1 MKFHTNKEEMFMK
14 SSRLQILLVV
24 ILCLLFAG
32 CATKKAAF
40 SPDSLDGQVKSGKLI
55 QKTENFVVLFDKS
68 SSMDD
73 PYGKSTELA
82 LAREVTQRMIQTIP
96 DIKLTA
102 GLRDFY
108 NDKTTLLYGMTAF
121 DKAGFIN
128 GMKTLQWGSGPTP
141 MEKAIDGAAIDL
153 QGKTGNSAVIIVSD
167 FENIPGVD
175 DLQPAKVIPSV
186 ARLKA
191 QYGDK
196 VCIYTVQVGKYPKAN
211 LVIDAIRQE
220 AKCGADVNAD
230 DLATQAAMDAF
241 VAKIFLTTPPPPPA
255 AAAPVVEQAQEA
267 KAEAAAPAVAL
278 ELANIHF
285 DFDKS
290 AIRTPDREILKG
302 HADWLMKNK
311 DYSLTV
317 EGYCDERGT
326 SEYNLALGERRAM
339 EAKKYLVGLG
349 IDEKIIKTIT
359 YGSERPLDP
368 GHNEAAWAKNRRAQF
383 VPAQNK

>member
-1 MKFHTNKEEMFMK
+1 MK
-14 SSRLQILLVV
+14 SSSLRILLVV
-24 ILCLLFAG
+24 SLCLLFAG
-32 CATKKAAF
+32 CAAKRVAYT
-40 SPDSLDGQVKSGKLI
+40 PESLDGQIKAGKLV
-55 QKTENFVVLFDKS
+55 QKTDNFVVLFDKS

-82 LAREVTQRMIQTIP
+82 LANDTTRRFVETIP
-96 DIKLTA
+96 EIKLMA

-108 NDKTTLLYGMTAF
+108 NDKSTLLYGMTTF
-121 DKAGFIN
+121 DKKGFIN
-128 GMKTLQWGSGPTP
+128 GMSSLQWGSGPTP
-141 MEKAIDGAAIDL
+141 MEKAIDGSAIDL

-175 DLQPAKVIPSV
+175 DLQPEKVIPAV

-196 VCIYTVQVGKYPKAN
+196 VCVYTVQVGKYPRAN
-211 LVIDAIRQE
+211 LVIDAIMKE
-220 AKCGADVNAD
+220 AKCGASVNAD
-230 DLATQAAMDAF
+230 DLATQAAMDDF
-241 VAKIFLTTPPPPPA
+241 VKSIFLTTPPPP
-255 AAAPVVEQAQEA
+255 AAPAEAVQVQEA
-267 KAEAAAPAVAL
+267 KAEAAAAPVAL

-302 HADWLMKNK
+302 HADWLAKNK

-317 EGYCDERGT
+317 EGYCDERGST
-326 SEYNLALGERRAM
+326 EYNLALGERRAM

-349 IDEKIIKTIT
+349 VDEKRLKTIS
-359 YGSERPLDP
+359 YGFERPVDP
-368 GHNEAAWAKNRRAQF
+368 AHNEAAWAKNRRAQF
-383 VPAQNK
+383 VPAQIK

>member
-1 MKFHTNKEEMFMK
+1 MK
-14 SSRLQILLVV
+14 SIGVRMLLVV
-24 ILCLLFAG
+24 SLCLLFAG
-32 CATKKAAF
+32 CAAKRVAY
-40 SPDSLDGQVKSGKLI
+40 SPDSLDGQVKAGKLV

-73 PYGKSTELA
+73 PYGKSTELT
-82 LAREVTQRMIQTIP
+82 LARETTQRMVETIP

-108 NDKTTLLYGMTAF
+108 NDKSTLLYGMTAF
-121 DKAGFIN
+121 DRTAFVKA
-128 GMKTLQWGSGPTP
+128 MDPLQWGSGPTP
-141 MEKAIDGAAIDL
+141 MEKAIDGAALDL

-175 DLQPAKVIPSV
+175 DLQPAKVIPAV
-186 ARLKA
+186 IRLKEK
-191 QYGDK
+191 YGDK
-196 VCIYTVQVGKYPKAN
+196 VCIYTVQIGKYPRAKE
-211 LVIDAIRQE
+211 LTDAIMKE
-220 AKCGADVNAD
+220 GKCGAAVNAD
-230 DLATQAAMDAF
+230 DLATQAAMDDF
-241 VAKIFLTTPPPPPA
+241 VKGIFLTTPPPPA
-255 AAAPVVEQAQEA
+255 AAAVPVVEEVQEA
-267 KAEAAAPAVAL
+267 KAEAAAAPVAL
-278 ELANIHF
+278 ELANVHF

-302 HADWLMKNK
+302 HADWLAKNK

-317 EGYCDERGT
+317 EGYCDERGS

-349 IDEKIIKTIT
+349 VDEKRLKTIS
-359 YGSERPLDP
+359 YGLERPLDL

-383 VPAQNK
+383 VPVQKK

>member
-1 MKFHTNKEEMFMK
+1 MK
-14 SSRLQILLVV
+14 SSGLRLLLVV
-24 ILCLLFAG
+24 FLCLLFAG

-40 SPDSLDGQVKSGKLI
+40 SPDSLDMQVKSGKLI
-55 QKTENFVVLFDKS
+55 QKTDNFVVLFDKS

-108 NDKTTLLYGMTAF
+108 NDKTTLLYGMAPFDKTAF
-121 DKAGFIN
+121 IK
-128 GMKTLQWGSGPTP
+128 GMETLQWGSGPTP

-175 DLQPAKVIPSV
+175 DLQPAKVIPAV

-196 VCIYTVQVGKYPKAN
+196 VCIYTVQIGKYPKAN

-241 VAKIFLTTPPPPPA
+241 VAKIFLTTPPPPA
-255 AAAPVVEQAQEA
+255 AAAAAVQEA
-267 KAEAAAPAVAL
+267 KAEAAAAAVAL
-278 ELANIHF
+278 ELANVYF

-290 AIRTPDREILKG
+290 AIRTSDREILKG

-317 EGYCDERGT
+317 EGYCDERGST
-326 SEYNLALGERRAM
+326 EYNLALGERRAM
-339 EAKKYLVGLG
+339 EAKKYLIGLG
-349 IDEKIIKTIT
+349 IDEKRLKAIS
-359 YGSERPLDP
+359 YGFERPLDP

>member
-1 MKFHTNKEEMFMK
+1 MK
-14 SSRLQILLVV
+14 SSGLRVLLVV
-24 ILCLLFAG
+24 FVCLLFAG
-32 CATKKAAF
+32 CATQKAAF
-40 SPDSLDGQVKSGKLI
+40 SPDSLDGRLKSGQLI
-55 QKTENFVVLFDKS
+55 QKANNFDVLFDKS

-73 PYGKSTELA
+73 PYGKTTELA
-82 LAREVTQRMIQTIP
+82 LARDVTERMITTIP

-108 NDKTTLLYGMTAF
+108 NDKSHLLYGMTAF
-121 DKAGFIN
+121 DKTAFIA

-153 QGKTGNSAVIIVSD
+153 QGKAGNSAVIIVSD

-175 DLQPAKVIPSV
+175 DLQPAKVIPAV

-191 QYGDK
+191 QYGDR
-196 VCIYTVQVGKYPKAN
+196 VCIYTIQIGKFPRAN

-220 AKCGADVNAD
+220 AKCGFDVNAD

-241 VAKIFLTTPPPPPA
+241 VEKVFLTTPPPPQA
-255 AAAPVVEQAQEA
+255 AAAPVVQQVQEA

-302 HADWLMKNK
+302 HADWLTKNK

-317 EGYCDERGT
+317 EGYCDERGST
-326 SEYNLALGERRAM
+326 EYNLALGERRAM

-349 IDEKIIKTIT
+349 VDEKRLKAIS
-359 YGSERPLDP
+359 YGFERPLDP

-383 VPAQNK
+383 VPVQNK

>member
-1 MKFHTNKEEMFMK
+1 MK
-14 SSRLQILLVV
+14 SSGLRILLVV
-24 ILCLLFAG
+24 FLSLLFAG
-32 CATKKAAF
+32 CATQKAAF
-40 SPDSLDGQVKSGKLI
+40 SPDSLDGQLKSGKLI

-73 PYGKSTELA
+73 PYGKSTELE
-82 LAREVTQRMIQTIP
+82 LANDVTKRMIATIP

-102 GLRDFY
+102 GLRDFF
-108 NDKTTLLYGMTAF
+108 NDKSTLLYGMTAF
-121 DKAGFIN
+121 TKQGFIN
-128 GMKTLQWGSGPTP
+128 GMETLQWGSGPTP

-175 DLQPAKVIPSV
+175 DLQPAKVIPAV
-186 ARLKA
+186 TRLKA

-196 VCIYTVQVGKYPKAN
+196 VCIYTVQIGKYPRAN

-220 AKCGADVNAD
+220 AACGFGVNAD

-241 VAKIFLTTPPPPPA
+241 VEKIFLAAAPSSSAPA
-255 AAAPVVEQAQEA
+255 AAAPVVEQVQEA

-302 HADWLMKNK
+302 HADWLAKNK
-311 DYSLTV
+311 DYTLTV
-317 EGYCDERGT
+317 EGYCDERGST
-326 SEYNLALGERRAM
+326 EYNLALGERRAM
-339 EAKKYLVGLG
+339 EAKKFLIGLG
-349 IDEKIIKTIT
+349 VDEKRLKAIS
-359 YGSERPLDP
+359 YGFERPLDP
-368 GHNEAAWAKNRRAQF
+368 GHNEAAWAKNRRDQF
-383 VPAQNK
+383 VPSLNK

>member
-1 MKFHTNKEEMFMK
+1 MK
-14 SSRLQILLVV
+14 SSTLRILLVV

-40 SPDSLDGQVKSGKLI
+40 SPDSLDGRLKSGQLI
-55 QKTENFVVLFDKS
+55 QKANNFDVLFDKS

-73 PYGKSTELA
+73 PYGKTTELG
-82 LAREVTQRMIQTIP
+82 LANDVTKRMISTIP

-108 NDKTTLLYGMTAF
+108 NDKSTLLYGMTAF
-121 DKAGFIN
+121 DKTAFIK
-128 GMKTLQWGSGPTP
+128 GMETLQWGSGPTP

-175 DLQPAKVIPSV
+175 DLQPAKVIPAV

-196 VCIYTVQVGKYPKAN
+196 VCIYTIQVGKYPKAN
-211 LVIDAIRQE
+211 LVIDAIRKE
-220 AKCGADVNAD
+220 AACGFGVNAD

-241 VAKIFLTTPPPPPA
+241 VEKVFLTTPPPPA
-255 AAAPVVEQAQEA
+255 AAAPVVEQVQEA

-302 HADWLMKNK
+302 HADWLTKNK
-311 DYSLTV
+311 DYSLTI
-317 EGYCDERGT
+317 EGNCDERG
-326 SEYNLALGERRAM
+326 SQEYNLALGERRAM

-349 IDEKIIKTIT
+349 IDEKRMKTIS
-359 YGSERPLDP
+359 YGFERPLDP
-368 GHNEAAWAKNRRAQF
+368 GHNEAAWTKNRRDQF
-383 VPAQNK
+383 VPALNK

>member
-1 MKFHTNKEEMFMK
+1 MK
-14 SSRLQILLVV
+14 SSGLRVLLVV
-24 ILCLLFAG
+24 FVCLLFAG
-32 CATKKAAF
+32 CATQKAAF
-40 SPDSLDGQVKSGKLI
+40 SPDSLDGRLKSGQLI
-55 QKTENFVVLFDKS
+55 QKANNFDVLFDKS

-73 PYGKSTELA
+73 PYGKTTELA
-82 LAREVTQRMIQTIP
+82 LARDVTERMITTIP

-108 NDKTTLLYGMTAF
+108 NDKSHLLYGMTAF
-121 DKAGFIN
+121 DKTAFIA

-153 QGKTGNSAVIIVSD
+153 QGKAGNSAVIIVSD

-175 DLQPAKVIPSV
+175 DLQPAKVIPAV

-191 QYGDK
+191 QYGDR
-196 VCIYTVQVGKYPKAN
+196 VCIYTIQIGKFPRAN

-220 AKCGADVNAD
+220 AKCGFDVNAD

-241 VAKIFLTTPPPPPA
+241 VEKVFLTTPPPPQA
-255 AAAPVVEQAQEA
+255 AAAPVVQQVQEA

-302 HADWLMKNK
+302 HADWLTKNK

-317 EGYCDERGT
+317 EGYCDERGST
-326 SEYNLALGERRAM
+326 EYNLALGERRAM

-349 IDEKIIKTIT
+349 VDEKRLKAIS
-359 YGSERPLDP
+359 YGFERPLDP
-368 GHNEAAWAKNRRAQF
+368 GHNEADWAKNRRAQF
-383 VPAQNK
+383 VPVQNK

>member
-1 MKFHTNKEEMFMK
+1 MK
-14 SSRLQILLVV
+14 SSGLRILLVV
-24 ILCLLFAG
+24 FLSLLFAG
-32 CATKKAAF
+32 CATQKAAY
-40 SPDSLDGQVKSGKLI
+40 SPDSLDAQLKSGKLI

-82 LAREVTQRMIQTIP
+82 LANDVTKRMIATIP

-108 NDKTTLLYGMTAF
+108 NDKTTLLYGMTSF
-121 DKAGFIN
+121 TKQGFVN
-128 GMKTLQWGSGPTP
+128 GMETLQWGSGPTP

-175 DLQPAKVIPSV
+175 DLQPAKVIPAV

-196 VCIYTVQVGKYPKAN
+196 VCIYNVQVGKYPKAN
-211 LVIDAIRQE
+211 LVIDAITQE
-220 AKCGADVNAD
+220 AKCGATINAD
-230 DLATQAAMDAF
+230 DLATQDAMNAW
-241 VAKIFLTTPPPPPA
+241 VEKIFLAPAPPPA
-255 AAAPVVEQAQEA
+255 AAAPVVEQVQEA

-290 AIRTPDREILKG
+290 AIRTPDKEILKG
-302 HADWLMKNK
+302 HADWLTKNK

-317 EGYCDERGT
+317 EGYCDERG
-326 SEYNLALGERRAM
+326 SQEYNLALGERRAM
-339 EAKKYLVGLG
+339 EAKKYLIGLG
-349 IDEKIIKTIT
+349 IDEKRLKAIS
-359 YGSERPLDP
+359 YGFERPLDP
-368 GHNEAAWAKNRRAQF
+368 GHNEAAWTKNRRDQF
-383 VPAQNK
+383 VPSLNK

>member
-1 MKFHTNKEEMFMK
+1 MK
-14 SSRLQILLVV
+14 SSGLRILLVV
-24 ILCLLFAG
+24 FLCLLFAG
-32 CATKKAAF
+32 CATQKAAF
-40 SPDSLDGQVKSGKLI
+40 SPDSLDGRVKSGKLV

-73 PYGKSTELA
+73 PYGKVTELD
-82 LAREVTQRMIQTIP
+82 LARDVTERMITTIP

-108 NDKTTLLYGMTAF
+108 NDKSTLLYGMTAF
-121 DKAGFIN
+121 DKKGFIN
-128 GMKTLQWGSGPTP
+128 GMSSLQWGSGPTP

-175 DLQPAKVIPSV
+175 DLQPEKVIPAV
-186 ARLKA
+186 ARMKA
-191 QYGDK
+191 QYGDR
-196 VCIYTVQVGKYPKAN
+196 VCIYAVQVGKYPRAN
-211 LVIDAIRQE
+211 LVIDAIMKE
-220 AKCGADVNAD
+220 AKCGASVNAD

-241 VAKIFLTTPPPPPA
+241 VEKIFLTAAPPPPA
-255 AAAPVVEQAQEA
+255 AAAPAEVVAQEA

-302 HADWLMKNK
+302 HADWLTKNK

-317 EGYCDERGT
+317 EGYCDERGST
-326 SEYNLALGERRAM
+326 EYNLALGERRAM

-349 IDEKIIKTIT
+349 VDEKRLKAIS
-359 YGSERPLDP
+359 YGFERPLDP
-368 GHNEAAWAKNRRAQF
+368 GHDEAAWAKNRRAQF
-383 VPAQNK
+383 VPALNK